1 MKRFVTVTA
10 AMLAIL
16 LSAATALAGSGKVY
30 VYNWTDYIPEGVL
43 EQFTQDTGIEVVYST
58 YDSNEAMYAKLKML
72 DGKGYDV
79 IVPSTYFVS
88 KMRSEGLLRRLD
100 KSLLPNWKNLDEA
113 YLGKSFDP
121 EAAYSVPYSL
131 GGSGILVNAER
142 FGNPESLSWKD
153 LWKAEYE
160 GQIQLQDD
168 LREVFGMALAS
179 LGYSINDTD
188 PAHIEEAYLKL
199 KELFPAVRTFNN
211 DTPKTPFL
219 NEEVSIGMIWNGEAY
234 VAMSELDFL
243 KFHWPEE
250 GGIMWMDCLA
260 IPAGAENVEEAHA
273 FINYILR
280 PDVAAQMVREWGY
293 GTANKEALKLLDEAT
308 RTNPVIFPP
317 VDVMKKS
324 DFQDDV
330 GEAIVIYEKYWN
342 RLKSGN

>member
-1 MKRFVTVTA
+1 MNRIVTVTA
-10 AMLAIL
+10 LVLAAL
-16 LSAATALAGSGKVY
+16 LSAATAFAGSGKVY

-43 EQFTQDTGIEVVYST
+43 DRFTEETGIEVVYTT
-58 YDSNEAMYAKLKML
+58 YDSNESMYAKLKML

-88 KMRSEGLLRRLD
+88 KMRREGLLKKLD
-100 KSLLPNWKNLDEA
+100 KSLLPNWKNLDPI

-121 EAAYSVPYSL
+121 ESAYSVPYCH
-131 GGSGILVNAER
+131 GGSGILINAER
-142 FGNPESLSWKD
+142 YGNPKSLSWKD
-153 LWKAEYE
+153 LWNKDYE
-160 GQIQLQDD
+160 QQIQLQDD

-188 PAHIEEAYLKL
+188 PAHIKEAYERL

-219 NEEVSIGMIWNGEAY
+219 NEEVTIGMIWNGEAY
-234 VAMSELDFL
+234 VAMNELDFL

-280 PDVAAQMVREWGY
+280 PEVAAQMVNEWGY
-293 GTANKEALKLLDEAT
+293 GTANREALKLLDEKT
-308 RTNPVIFPP
+308 RNNPVIFPP
-317 VDVMKKS
+317 AEVMKKS
-324 DFQDDV
+324 DYQDDV
-330 GEAIVIYEKYWN
+330 GEAIVTYEKYWN
-342 RLKSGN
+342 KLKSGN